1 MATDGVK
8 IIDGDYAHD
17 VYHTFMDL
25 YDAGTSLDEIKV
37 SVEQLQLGN
46 DDFYDE
52 IFITTYALAL
62 WEIGQLSPQVLKQ
75 VEEAIQRGA
84 FVQYLTEEE
93 GSPGEGRRRQQV
105 LDRFW
110 KKINQPN
117 LKIRRR
123 KSHALQ
129 KKFVFEEGDV
139 LTFQLV
145 PDGIYCVTILL
156 LISQYRGSCEYN
168 FTIHSYTGVSKP
180 TMQEVLS
187 GTLLGSPAI
196 PGSQS
201 SRIGFAS
208 IGIGH
213 KHLLACAHEFECIGK
228 LPINNEAKRLGS
240 QGGAIS
246 FQSFTGDFRY
256 LERGILIRGARK
268 YSLKNLL

>member
-25 YDAGTSLDEIKV
+25 YDAGASLDEIKV
-37 SVEQLQLGN
+37 AVEQLQLGI
-46 DDFYDE
+46 DDFDNE

-62 WEIGQLSPQVLKQ
+62 WEIGQLSPQILKQ
-75 VEEAIQRGA
+75 VEDAIQRGA

-93 GSPGEGRRRQQV
+93 GSPSEGLRRQQV

-123 KSHALQ
+123 KSHTLQ

-139 LTFQLV
+139 LTFQLI
-145 PDGIYCVTILL
+145 PDEIYCVTVLL
-156 LISQYRGSCEYN
+156 LISQYRGRCEYY

-196 PGSQS
+196 PGSRS

-213 KHLLACAHEFECIGK
+213 KHLLACAHEFECVGK
-228 LPINNEAKRLGS
+228 LFINEEAKRLGS
-240 QGGAIS
+240 QSGAIS

-256 LERGILIRGARK
+256 LERGILIPGAKK